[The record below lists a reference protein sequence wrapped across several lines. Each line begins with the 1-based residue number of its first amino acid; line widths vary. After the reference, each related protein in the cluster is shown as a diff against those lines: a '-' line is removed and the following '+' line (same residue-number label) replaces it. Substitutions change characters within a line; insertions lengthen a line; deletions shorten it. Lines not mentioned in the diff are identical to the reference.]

1 MMEMRCRMPRRQ
13 RCRRICKEPV
23 FMNFSSDEKVSEDV
37 VVLTV
42 DEYEV
47 IRLVDYEKKT
57 HEQCAQHMN
66 ISRTTVTE
74 IYEGARYK
82 LADYIVNGK
91 SLRIAGGYYRVCDGS
106 SLCCSGKC
114 NRDMKTGSEDACC
127 V

>member
-1 MMEMRCRMPRRQ
+1 MPRRQ
-13 RCRRICKEPV
+13 RYRRICKEPIY
-23 FMNFSSDEKVSEDV
+23 MNFFSEGQVNDDV

-82 LADYIVNGK
+82 LADHFINGK
-91 SLRIAGGYYRVCDGS
+91 HLRIAGGYYRVCDGT
-106 SLCCSGKC
+106 SLCCSETCSRNKE
-114 NRDMKTGSEDACC
+114 TGCKDVLCMETLA
-127 V
+127 